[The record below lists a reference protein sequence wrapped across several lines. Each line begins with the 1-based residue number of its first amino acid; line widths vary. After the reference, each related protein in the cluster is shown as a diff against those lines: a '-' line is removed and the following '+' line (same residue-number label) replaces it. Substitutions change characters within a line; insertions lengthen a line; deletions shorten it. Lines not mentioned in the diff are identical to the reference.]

1 MIMIFKYE
9 VMDLGREGFEQLM
22 GFHAAPMLV
31 GLRPAS
37 LLSFRRDKF
46 ADFDALLEDY
56 RPCFSCKGIEIFPV
70 AQGEVYV
77 LLLFYRA
84 ELLKQQFQDKAVQKV
99 LRQYGYPCEE
109 GLTACLHY
117 LQLRMRLK
125 KSFPHEIGLFL
136 GYPVADVV
144 GFITHKG
151 QDFCYSGYWKV
162 YANEEE
168 TRALFDCYAHCT
180 EEFCAKLEAG
190 CSFPE
195 LVKAV

>member
-1 MIMIFKYE
+1 M
-9 VMDLGREGFEQLM
+9 GREGFEQLM
-22 GFHAAPMLV
+22 GFHAAPLLV

-37 LLSFRRDKF
+37 LLSFRKDRF
-46 ADFDALLEDY
+46 EDFEALLASYET
-56 RPCFSCKGIEIFPV
+56 CFSCKGIEVFRV
-70 AQGEVYV
+70 AEGEAYV

-84 ELLKQQFQDKAVQKV
+84 DGLRRHFAQAEVQALLQ
-99 LRQYGYPCEE
+99 QYGYPCAE
-109 GLTACLHY
+109 GFSACLEH
-117 LQLRMRLK
+117 LRLRMQVQ

-168 TRALFDCYAHCT
+168 KRALFDRYAHCT
-180 EEFCAKLEAG
+180 EDFCSRLEQG
-190 CSFPE
+190 CSFPD
-195 LVKAV
+195 LVRAV

>member
-1 MIMIFKYE
+1 ME
-9 VMDLGREGFEQLM
+9 REGFEQIM
-22 GFHAAPMLV
+22 GVHVAPLLV

-37 LLSFRRDKF
+37 LLSFRKDRF
-46 ADFDALLEDY
+46 EDFEALLDTY
-56 RPCFSCKGIEIFPV
+56 RPCFSCKGIDMFRV
-70 AQGEVYV
+70 AEGDAYV
-77 LLLFYRA
+77 LLLFYRT
-84 ELLKQQFQDKAVQKV
+84 EILEKLLADESAQAVLQ
-99 LRQYGYPCEE
+99 RYGYPCGD
-109 GLTACLHY
+109 GLMACLHH
-117 LQLRMRLK
+117 LQLRMRLQ

-168 TRALFDCYAHCT
+168 TRALFDRYAHCT
-180 EEFCAKLEAG
+180 EEFCSRLEAG